1 MIDPHQLLAF
11 VGIALV
17 LTIAPGLDTAMVL
30 RTSAAEST
38 RNGVLAAF
46 GIGTGC
52 LLWGA
57 MAALGLGA
65 LLVASPLA
73 YVALKWAGAV
83 YLVWLGLKLFFKPR
97 GARGEPTPA
106 GPCGSGSG
114 WAALKRGF
122 TTNILNPKVGMFY
135 ITLLPQFVAADARGV
150 GPALL
155 LACIH
160 VALAVLW
167 FTALAIGAALV
178 RKLLQRPPIAYGL
191 DLATGCVFVG
201 FGANLVLAAH

>member
-1 MIDPHQLLAF
+1 MMDPHQLLAF
-11 VGIALV
+11 VGVALV

-46 GIGTGC
+46 GVGAGC

-57 MAALGLGA
+57 GAALGLGA

-73 YVALKWAGAV
+73 YAALKWAGAV
-83 YLVWLGLKLFFKPR
+83 YLVWLGLQLLFKSR
-97 GARGEPTPA
+97 GTRSGLNPA
-106 GPCGSGSG
+106 GQREPGSG

-135 ITLLPQFVAADARGV
+135 ITLLPQFVPADAKGV

-160 VALAVLW
+160 VALAVTW
-167 FTALAIGAALV
+167 FTVLAGSAALV
-178 RKLLQRPPIAYGL
+178 RKLLQRPPIARGL

-201 FGANLVLAAH
+201 FGASLVLAAH